1 MTFFAP
7 SSFAGKG
14 KPISLPQCG
23 ACGLYRGCKS
33 PKMPFT
39 GSDNLNILIV
49 GEAPGETEDEQG
61 RQFIG
66 KAGQCL
72 RQLCDEA
79 GFDINDCWLTNSIIC
94 RPPGNKLDDLQI
106 GYCRPNLLNTI
117 ALLKPKVII
126 LLGGSAV
133 ESLIGS
139 EWDGDIGP
147 MARWAGWTIPSQ
159 KYGCWV
165 CPTYHPSFIER
176 SNRDPLLWRTVREHL
191 AKAYKLAKAP
201 GNAPC
206 CHLDELKAKV
216 DVVTNPRQAKA
227 WLKALARQEGILA
240 FDYET
245 TGLKPERPE
254 QRIVSASFCFPGRGI
269 ENNTFACMITPEI
282 YPYLSAVLQNTKLI
296 KVASNLKFEE
306 RWTRQKLGHGVA
318 GWYWDTMLAAH
329 YLDNRPGITSVKF
342 QAYVHFGIAGY
353 GHWVDEE
360 IEAKAFEVRDMGS
373 NAMNRMD
380 EAHPEDLLM
389 YNGIDS
395 FVEYMVMEKQKEA
408 MGL

>member
-14 KPISLPQCG
+14 KPIALPQCG

-39 GSDNLNILIV
+39 GSANLNILIV
-49 GEAPGETEDEQG
+49 GEAPGETEDELG
-61 RQFIG
+61 KQFVG

-79 GFDINDCWLTNSIIC
+79 GFSLDDCWLTNSLIC
-94 RPPGNKLDDLQI
+94 RPPGNKLEDQQI
-106 GYCRPNLLNTI
+106 GYCRPNLLNTV
-117 ALLKPKVII
+117 AQLKPKVIV

-139 EWDGDIGP
+139 EWGGDVGP
-147 MARWAGWTIPSQ
+147 VSRWASYTIPSS
-159 KYGCWV
+159 KYRCWI
-165 CPTYHPSFIER
+165 CPTYHPSFVER
-176 SNRDPLLWRTVREHL
+176 SNRDPLLWKTVREHL
-191 AKAYKLAKAP
+191 AQAYKLAKAP
-201 GNAPC
+201 GNSPC
-206 CHLDELKAKV
+206 CPLDVLKARV
-216 DVVTNPRQAKA
+216 EVITDPPQAKQR
-227 WLKALARQEGILA
+227 LRALAGREGILG

-254 QRIVSASFCFPGRGI
+254 QRIVSSSFCLNGEGAW
-269 ENNTFACMITPEI
+269 ACMIEPRLHK
-282 YPYLSAVLQNTKLI
+282 YLSAVLLNPNLK

-318 GWYWDTMLAAH
+318 AWHWDTMLAAH

-342 QAYVHFGIAGY
+342 QAYVYLGIGEY
-353 GHWVDEE
+353 DHWVDEE
-360 IEAKAFEVRDMGS
+360 KKADGANEL
-373 NAMNRMD
+373 NRMA
-380 EAHPEDLLM
+380 EANPEDMLN
-389 YNGIDS
+389 YNALDS
-395 FVEYMVMEKQKEA
+395 LIEYMVMERQKEL
-408 MGL
+408 MGVE

>member
-1 MTFFAP
+1 VTFFAP

-23 ACGLYRGCKS
+23 ACNLWRGCKS
-33 PKMPFT
+33 PKMPFS
-39 GSDNLNILIV
+39 GPGNIPMLIV
-49 GEAPGETEDEQG
+49 GEAPGETEDELG
-61 RQFIG
+61 RQFVG

-79 GFDINDCWLTNSIIC
+79 GFDLADCWLTNAAIC
-94 RPPGNKLDDLQI
+94 RPEANKLEDQVI

-117 ALLKPKVII
+117 AQLRPKVIV

-139 EWDGDIGP
+139 EWGGDVGP
-147 MARWAGWTIPSQ
+147 VSRWAGYTIPSS
-159 KYGCWV
+159 KYSCWI
-165 CPTYHPSFIER
+165 CPTYHPSFVER
-176 SNRDPLLWRTVREHL
+176 SNRDPLLWKTVRGHL
-191 AKAYKLAKAP
+191 AQAYKLAKAP

-206 CHLDELKAKV
+206 LSLDALKARV
-216 DVVTNPRQAKA
+216 EVITDPRQAKRFD
-227 WLKALARQEGILA
+227 LVGREGILA

-254 QRIVSASFCFPGRGI
+254 QRIVCVSFCLNG
-269 ENNTFACMITPEI
+269 EDTWACMIEPRLHK
-282 YPYLSAVLQNTKLI
+282 YLSAVLLNPNLR

-318 GWYWDTMLAAH
+318 NWHWDTMLAAH

-342 QAYVHFGIAGY
+342 QAYVYLGIGEY
-353 GHWVDEE
+353 DHWVDEE
-360 IEAKAFEVRDMGS
+360 KKADGA
-373 NAMNRMD
+373 NDLNRMG
-380 EAHPEDLLM
+380 EANVQDMLTYCAL
-389 YNGIDS
+389 DS
-395 FVEYMVMEKQKEA
+395 LIEYLVMEQQKEL
-408 MGL
+408 MGVR

>member
-39 GSDNLNILIV
+39 GSANLNMLVV
-49 GEAPGETEDEQG
+49 GESPGENEDEQG
-61 RQFIG
+61 RQFVG

-79 GFDINDCWLTNSIIC
+79 GFSLDDCWLTNSLIC
-94 RPPGNKLDDLQI
+94 RPPANKLEDQQI

-117 ALLKPKVII
+117 AQLKPKVIV

-139 EWDGDIGP
+139 EWGGDIGP
-147 MARWAGWTIPSQ
+147 MSRWAGYTIPSS
-159 KYGCWV
+159 KYGCWI

-176 SNRDPLLWRTVREHL
+176 SNRDPLLWKTVREHL
-191 AKAYKLAKAP
+191 AQAYKLAKSP
-201 GNAPC
+201 GKAPC
-206 CHLDELKAKV
+206 CPLDALKAKV
-216 DVVTNPRQAKA
+216 EVITDPRQAKA
-227 WLKALARQEGILA
+227 RLMALAVAEGVLA

-254 QRIVSASFCFPGRGI
+254 QRIVSASFCLNG
-269 ENNTFACMITPEI
+269 EETFACMVNGLIPS
-282 YPYLSAVLQNTKLI
+282 YLSLVLKNPKLK

-318 GWYWDTMLAAH
+318 NWDWDTMLAAH
-329 YLDNRPGITSVKF
+329 YIDNRPGITSVKF
-342 QAYVHFGIAGY
+342 QAYVHLGIGEY
-353 GHWVDEE
+353 DHWVDEE
-360 IEAKAFEVRDMGS
+360 KKADGANEL
-373 NAMNRMD
+373 NRMA
-380 EAHPEDLLM
+380 EANPEDMLM
-389 YNGIDS
+389 YCGLDS
-395 FVEYMVMEKQKEA
+395 LLEYLVMERQKGVL
-408 MGL
+408 GL